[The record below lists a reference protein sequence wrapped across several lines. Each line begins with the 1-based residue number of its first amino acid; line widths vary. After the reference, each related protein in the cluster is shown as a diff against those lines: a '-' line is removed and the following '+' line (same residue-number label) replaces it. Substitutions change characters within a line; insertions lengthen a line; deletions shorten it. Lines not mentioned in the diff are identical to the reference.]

1 MGTNDK
7 DDGRQMLRYMIRR
20 VLLSLLTLGI
30 LLVVITL
37 IPNVAPG
44 DPARKIA
51 GAFAS
56 PERLA
61 AVTTSLGLDDSV
73 PTQFA
78 KLVRDVVTL
87 NFGESFTRPGESVT
101 GLVRASLWNSFK
113 LVLFSLL
120 VVLPISIGGGV
131 LAAFKKDTWVDR
143 SIVTTG
149 LALSSIPEFVSGV
162 ILQAFLAVPIAFFKV
177 SADPPNSGIATNLNY
192 LLLPV
197 LSVLIVYFGYIA
209 RITRAGTITALE
221 ADYTRTAFMK
231 GMSTSEVIRKHVL
244 RNALQPTV
252 AVTGTQLGY
261 LFGGLVGLEFV
272 FNYPGLGRLILDAA
286 RGADYPLLRGGV
298 LTVAIIYMLATL
310 TADLVIAWMNPRARL
325 SGGMA

>member
-1 MGTNDK
+1 
-7 DDGRQMLRYMIRR
+7 MLRYIVRR
-20 VLLSLLTLGI
+20 VLLSLLTLLI
-30 LLVVITL
+30 LLIVITL

-61 AVTTSLGLDDSV
+61 EVTTSLGLDDSI
-73 PTQFA
+73 PTQFS
-78 KLVRDVVTL
+78 KLLRSVVTL
-87 NFGESFTRPGESVT
+87 DFGDSFTRPGESVI

-113 LVLFSLL
+113 LVLFALAIT
-120 VVLPISIGGGV
+120 LPISIGGGI
-131 LAAFKKDTWVDR
+131 LAAYRKDTFTDR
-143 SIVTTG
+143 AIVTTG

-177 SADPPNSGIATNLNY
+177 SADPPSSGFFTNLNY
-192 LLLPV
+192 LLLPAIAI
-197 LSVLIVYFGYIA
+197 LIVYFGYIA

-221 ADYTRTAFMK
+221 SDYTRTAFMK
-231 GMSTSEVIRKHVL
+231 GLTTRDVFRRHVL

-261 LFGGLVGLEFV
+261 LFGGMVGLEFV

-286 RGADYPLLRGGV
+286 RGADYPVLRGGV
-298 LTVAIIYMLATL
+298 VTVALIYMMATL
-310 TADLVIAWMNPRARL
+310 AADLVIAWMNPRVRL
-325 SGGMA
+325 SGGDG

>member
-1 MGTNDK
+1 
-7 DDGRQMLRYMIRR
+7 MLRYVLRR
-20 VLLSLLTLGI
+20 LALSLVTLLI
-30 LLVVITL
+30 LLIVITL
-37 IPNVAPG
+37 IPNLAPG

-56 PERLA
+56 PERLQS
-61 AVTTSLGLDDSV
+61 VTESLGLDDSI
-73 PTQFA
+73 PEQFID
-78 KLVRDVVTL
+78 LIGDVVTL
-87 NFGESFTRPGESVT
+87 DFGDSFTRPGQSVF
-101 GLVRASLWNSFK
+101 GLVRAALWNSFK
-113 LVLFSLL
+113 LVLFALAIT
-120 VVLPISIGGGV
+120 LPISIGAGIW
-131 LAAFKKDTWVDR
+131 AAYKKDSIADR
-143 SIVTTG
+143 SIVTVG

-177 SADPPNSGIATNLNY
+177 SADPPPGASLATNLNF
-192 LLLPV
+192 LLLPA

-209 RITRAGTITALE
+209 RITRAGTITSLD

-231 GMSTSEVIRKHVL
+231 GLTTRQVFRRHVL

-286 RGADYPLLRGGV
+286 RGADYPVLRGGV
-298 LTVAIIYMLATL
+298 VTVALIYMLATL
-310 TADLVIAWMNPRARL
+310 GADLIIAWMNPRARL
-325 SGGMA
+325 AQGGEG